1 MLLILFVLLLI
12 VLFGVGGFAL
22 SPLLWLIAGILLV
35 VWLLGFVFRSGTGTA
50 RGSWWR
56 W

>member
-1 MLLILFVLLLI
+1 VLLLLLLLI

-22 SPLLWLIAGILLV
+22 SPALWIAAVLLIILLCGP
-35 VWLLGFVFRSGTGTA
+35 LRS
-50 RGSWWR
+50 R